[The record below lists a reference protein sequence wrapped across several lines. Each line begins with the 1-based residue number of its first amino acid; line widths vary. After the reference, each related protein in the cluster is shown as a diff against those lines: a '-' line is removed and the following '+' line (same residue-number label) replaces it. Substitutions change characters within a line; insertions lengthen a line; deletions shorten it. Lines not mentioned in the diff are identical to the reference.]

1 MSETRYIGANCCV
14 FYADESLD
22 KAFNVFIKFGEWVDD
37 DKLTEEE
44 RRIDEGVFFYC
55 KDVKELEQIYSQDF
69 VEDFTIVSYELVEE
83 GS

>member
-1 MSETRYIGANCCV
+1 MSETKYIGANCCV

-44 RRIDEGVFFYC
+44 RRIDEGVFYYC

-83 GS
+83 M

>member
-1 MSETRYIGANCCV
+1 MSETKYVGANCCV

-44 RRIDEGVFFYC
+44 LRIDESVFFYC
-55 KDVKELEQIYSQDF
+55 KDMNELEHIYSQDS
-69 VEDFTIVSYELVEE
+69 VEDFTIVSYELVEV

>member
-44 RRIDEGVFFYC
+44 RRIDEGVFYYC

-83 GS
+83 TQ